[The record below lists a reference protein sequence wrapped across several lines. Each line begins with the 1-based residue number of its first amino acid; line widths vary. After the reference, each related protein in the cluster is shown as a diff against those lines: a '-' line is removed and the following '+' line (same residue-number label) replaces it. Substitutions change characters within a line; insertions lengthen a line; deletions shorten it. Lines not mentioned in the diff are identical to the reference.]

1 MKLKN
6 IFFLILTIGITSIS
20 LAQNETNKK
29 YFRHLRY
36 NHVSPYIKLAGTY
49 PIDANTAKNTSH
61 YVFTYNN
68 NNQLVEITNNHY
80 FTERRHP
87 LASIGAY
94 KTVIIH
100 KYGKEIRIFLDKNGK
115 RISNDRDVFKE
126 VFTVDKKGNYSKLE
140 FFDAEDK
147 PMESNWQI
155 FKYEWFKKRKMIIE
169 KRYNLNNEPKNLS
182 NYFEFGTTGMKFRK
196 DGTPIG
202 NYNLDENYKIVN
214 NSAGVASYQDTYD
227 ENGNHVKY
235 TYHDENDK
243 FVMNQFGLA
252 IGRKEYDEIGNYIK
266 QGHYD
271 ANDKFLRGRDI
282 ASNQHIVLSKKATQ
296 KDSLEIKRIS
306 VGYLKALQELKPEL
320 MNEVMND
327 SLNKVT
333 LGYSR
338 ELKKEVVTAISRER
352 MIENAKNWNKSN
364 TKFPLKPTNNVKI
377 LDIYHRIATVKL
389 YSDNWVEYLHL
400 IKTNN
405 KWTIINL
412 LWQHKNTKMYPY

>member
-6 IFFLILTIGITSIS
+6 KILLFFVIGISSLSI
-20 LAQNETNKK
+20 AQNKITNK
-29 YFRHLRY
+29 YYRHLRY

-61 YVFTYNN
+61 YIFTYNN
-68 NNQLVEITNNHY
+68 NKLVEITNNHY
-80 FTERRHP
+80 FTERRHS

-94 KTVIIH
+94 KTIITH
-100 KYGKEIRIFLDKNGK
+100 QLGKETRIFLDKNGK
-115 RISNDRDVFKE
+115 RITNDREVFKE
-126 VFTVDKKGNYSKLE
+126 VFTVNKKGNYSKLA
-140 FFDAEDK
+140 FFDVNDK
-147 PMESNWQI
+147 PMESNWEIHQ
-155 FKYEWFKKRKMIIE
+155 YQWFKKRKMVIE
-169 KRYNLNNEPKNLS
+169 KRFNLKNEPRNLS
-182 NYFEFGTTGMKFRK
+182 TYFEFGITGMKFRK
-196 DGTPIG
+196 DGSPIG
-202 NYNLDENYKIVN
+202 NYNLDENYKVVN
-214 NSAGVASYQDTYD
+214 NSFGTASYQDTYD

-235 TYHDENDK
+235 TYHDKNDK
-243 FVMNQFGLA
+243 LVMNQFGLS
-252 IGRKEYDEIGNYIK
+252 IGTKEYDAVGNYIK

-271 ANDKFLRGRDI
+271 PNMKFLRGREI
-282 ASNQHIVLSKKATQ
+282 ANNQHIELSKKASK
-296 KDSLEIKRIS
+296 KDSIEIKRIS

-333 LGYSR
+333 LGYNR
-338 ELKKEVVTAISRER
+338 ELRKEVVTTISRKR
-352 MIENAKNWNKSN
+352 MLENARSWNKSN
-364 TKFPLKPTNNVKI
+364 TRFPPNPINKVKI

-405 KWTIINL
+405 KWSIINL